1 MLTLSHQFQ
10 QTVAAS
16 PEKTALIFEGQ
27 ALSYGKLAS
36 MVWRLSAAMI
46 ARGVRRGDHLAVL
59 LPNNVE
65 FVATLLAA
73 ADLGLTLVPISPALT
88 AEAIAIAFT
97 STRVKHVIATADTI
111 DTLMES
117 ASLPTGVADGLW
129 LSIDHATG
137 KAAAFEPLL
146 QTAPSDAQATFQG
159 RDEDPFILTMTS
171 GSTGEPKPIILT
183 QRTKRQR
190 IAAAQQLYG
199 VNSDDITL
207 AATPLYHSL
216 AERLVLLPLT
226 TGGTSVLMARFSPS
240 EWLRHIDEH
249 KVTFTIA
256 VSSQLGQ
263 ILPALKA
270 IDRNDATIA
279 SLRCL
284 VSSSARIDHRTK
296 ADLVACF
303 GGEFHECY
311 GASEIAIATNLSNR
325 DAETKLHSVGRPAP
339 GVDVKILAKDGSWTA
354 QGEVGE
360 ILCKTPMLFG
370 GYYLRDD
377 LTQAAM
383 HGDYFRTGDLGR
395 LDEDGFLYFMG
406 RTKEL
411 IISGGINVY
420 PTDVE
425 TALAKAPGVL
435 ECAAFP
441 IQDDHLGEVV
451 GVALVP
457 TDLSEFNLRQ
467 VRHHCAKTLAD
478 FQLPRKYFILEQLP
492 RNPMGKIMKPALV
505 AEFGGINHANT

>member
-1 MLTLSHQFQ
+1 M
-10 QTVAAS
+10 
-16 PEKTALIFEGQ
+16 TA
-27 ALSYGKLAS
+27 
-36 MVWRLSAAMI
+36 RN
-46 ARGVRRGDHLAVL
+46 VRRGDHLAVL

-73 ADLGLTLVPISPALT
+73 ADLGLTLIPLSPALT
-88 AEAIAIAFT
+88 TDAIAIAFT

-111 DTLMES
+111 S
-117 ASLPTGVADGLW
+117 ALTETALFPVGVADGLW
-129 LSIDHATG
+129 LAIDRTID
-137 KAAAFEPLL
+137 KADTFSSVL
-146 QTAPSDAQATFQG
+146 QTAPDDAQATFQG
-159 RDEDPFILTMTS
+159 KDEDSFILTMTS
-171 GSTGEPKPIILT
+171 GSTGDPKPIILT

-190 IAAAQQLYG
+190 ISAAQQLYG
-199 VNSDDITL
+199 LTSDDITL

-216 AERLVLLPLT
+216 AERLVLLPLM
-226 TGGTSVLMARFSPS
+226 TGGTSVLMARFSAS
-240 EWLRHIDEH
+240 EWLRHIAEH

-263 ILPALKA
+263 ILPHLQAMKGNHEA
-270 IDRNDATIA
+270 IT

-284 VSSSARIDHRTK
+284 VSSSARIDHRIK

-303 GGEFHECY
+303 DGEFHECY

-325 DAETKLHSVGRPAP
+325 DAETKLHSVGYPAP
-339 GVDVKILAKDGSWTA
+339 GVDVKILAKDGTWAA

-360 ILCKTPMLFG
+360 ILCNTPMLFG

-383 HGDYFRTGDLGR
+383 HGEYFRTGDLGR
-395 LDEDGFLYFMG
+395 LDEEGFLYFMG

-411 IISGGINVY
+411 IISGGINIY
-420 PTDVE
+420 PTDIE
-425 TALAKAPGVL
+425 SALAHAPGVL

-441 IQDDHLGEVV
+441 VQDDHLGEVV

-457 TDLSEFNLRQ
+457 NDPAEFNLRQ

-478 FQLPRKYFILEQLP
+478 FQLPRKYFILDRLP
-492 RNPMGKIMKPALV
+492 RNPMGKIMKSALIN
-505 AEFGGINHANT
+505 EFGGINHANT